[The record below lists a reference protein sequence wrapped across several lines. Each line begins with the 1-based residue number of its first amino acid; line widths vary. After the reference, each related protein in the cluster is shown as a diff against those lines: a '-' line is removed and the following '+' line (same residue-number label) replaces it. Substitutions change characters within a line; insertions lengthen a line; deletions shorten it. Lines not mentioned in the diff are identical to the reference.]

1 MTLRSVLKALILI
14 FAATLVLVVTWV
26 LLCYTVRELQGNLIG
41 NILSFVITVLI
52 IALYSDVL
60 GKIGNLIDRL

>member
-1 MTLRSVLKALILI
+1 MFRSILKALLLV
-14 FAATLVLVVTWV
+14 FATTLVLVATSV

-52 IALYSDVL
+52 IALYSEAL

>member
-1 MTLRSVLKALILI
+1 MLKSIIKALLLI
-14 FAATLVLVVTWV
+14 FATTLVLIVTSV
-26 LLCYTVRELQGNLIG
+26 LLCYTVRELQGELIG
-41 NILSFVITVLI
+41 NILSFIITVLI

>member
-1 MTLRSVLKALILI
+1 MLKSILKALLLV
-14 FAATLVLVVTWV
+14 FATTLMLVVTSV
-26 LLCYTVRELQGNLIG
+26 LLCYTVRELQGDIIG
-41 NILSFVITVLI
+41 NILSFVVTVLI

>member
-1 MTLRSVLKALILI
+1 MFRSILKALLLV
-14 FAATLVLVVTWV
+14 FAATLVLVVTSV

-52 IALYSDVL
+52 IALYSDVI

>member
-1 MTLRSVLKALILI
+1 MLKSILKALLLV
-14 FAATLVLVVTWV
+14 FAATLVLVVTSI

-41 NILSFVITVLI
+41 NILSFVMTVLI

>member
-1 MTLRSVLKALILI
+1 MLKSILKALILI
-14 FAATLVLVVTWV
+14 FATTLVLVIASI

-52 IALYSDVL
+52 IVLYSKAL
-60 GKIGNLIDRL
+60 GKVGNLIDRL

>member
-1 MTLRSVLKALILI
+1 MLRSILKALLLV
-14 FAATLVLVVTWV
+14 FAATLVLVVTSV

-52 IALYSDVL
+52 IALYSEVL
-60 GKIGNLIDRL
+60 GQIGNLIDRL

>member
-1 MTLRSVLKALILI
+1 MFRSILKALLLV
-14 FAATLVLVVTWV
+14 FATTLVLVATSV

-52 IALYSDVL
+52 IALYSEVL

>member
-1 MTLRSVLKALILI
+1 MLKSNIKALLLI
-14 FAATLVLVVTWV
+14 FATTLVLIVTSV

>member
-1 MTLRSVLKALILI
+1 MFRSILKALLLV
-14 FAATLVLVVTWV
+14 FAATLVLVVTSV

>member
-1 MTLRSVLKALILI
+1 MLKSILKALLLV
-14 FAATLVLVVTWV
+14 FATTLVLVATSV

-41 NILSFVITVLI
+41 DILSFVITVLI

>member
-1 MTLRSVLKALILI
+1 MLRSILKALLLV
-14 FAATLVLVVTWV
+14 FATTLMLVVASV

-52 IALYSDVL
+52 IALYSEAL
-60 GKIGNLIDRL
+60 GKIGNLIDKL

>member
-1 MTLRSVLKALILI
+1 MFKSILKALVLI
-14 FAATLVLVVTWV
+14 FATTLVLVATSV

-52 IALYSDVL
+52 IALYSDAL
-60 GKIGNLIDRL
+60 GKIGNLIDKL

>member
-1 MTLRSVLKALILI
+1 MLKSIIKALILVL
-14 FAATLVLVVTWV
+14 ATTLVLIVTSI
-26 LLCYTVRELQGNLIG
+26 LLCYTVRELQGDLIG
-41 NILSFVITVLI
+41 NILSFIITVLI

>member
-1 MTLRSVLKALILI
+1 MLKSIIKALLLV
-14 FAATLVLVVTWV
+14 FATTLVLIVTSI
-26 LLCYTVRELQGNLIG
+26 LLCYTVRELQGYLIG
-41 NILSFVITVLI
+41 NILSFIITVLI

>member
-1 MTLRSVLKALILI
+1 MFRSILKALLLI
-14 FAATLVLVVTWV
+14 FATTLVLVATSV
-26 LLCYTVRELQGNLIG
+26 LLCYTVRELQGDIIG

-52 IALYSDVL
+52 IALYSEAL

>member
-1 MTLRSVLKALILI
+1 MLKSILKALLLV
-14 FAATLVLVVTWV
+14 FATTLVLVATSV
-26 LLCYTVRELQGNLIG
+26 LLCYTVRELQGNFIG

-52 IALYSDVL
+52 IALYSEVL

>member
-1 MTLRSVLKALILI
+1 MFRSILKALLLV
-14 FAATLVLVVTWV
+14 FAATLVLVVTSV

-41 NILSFVITVLI
+41 NILSFVVTVLI

>member
-1 MTLRSVLKALILI
+1 MLKSIIKALILVL
-14 FAATLVLVVTWV
+14 ATTLVLIVTSI

-52 IALYSDVL
+52 IALYSEVL
-60 GKIGNLIDRL
+60 GKIGNLIDKL

>member
-1 MTLRSVLKALILI
+1 MLKSILKALVLI
-14 FAATLVLVVTWV
+14 FATTLVLVATSV

-41 NILSFVITVLI
+41 NILSFVITILT
-52 IALYSDVL
+52 IALYSDIL

>member
-1 MTLRSVLKALILI
+1 MLKSIIKALLLI
-14 FAATLVLVVTWV
+14 FATTLVLIITSV
-26 LLCYTVRELQGNLIG
+26 LLCYTVRELQGDLIG
-41 NILSFVITVLI
+41 NILSFIITILI

>member
-1 MTLRSVLKALILI
+1 MLKSIIKALLLI
-14 FAATLVLVVTWV
+14 FATTLVLIITSV
-26 LLCYTVRELQGNLIG
+26 LLCYTVRELQGDLIG
-41 NILSFVITVLI
+41 NILSFIITVLI

>member
-1 MTLRSVLKALILI
+1 MLKSIIKALLLV
-14 FAATLVLVVTWV
+14 FAATLVLVVTSV

-41 NILSFVITVLI
+41 NILSFIITVLI

>member
-1 MTLRSVLKALILI
+1 MLKSIIKALLLI
-14 FAATLVLVVTWV
+14 FATTLVLVVTSV

-41 NILSFVITVLI
+41 NILSFIITVLI
-52 IALYSDVL
+52 IALYSEVL

>member
-1 MTLRSVLKALILI
+1 MLKSILKALLLV
-14 FAATLVLVVTWV
+14 FAATLVLVVTSI

-41 NILSFVITVLI
+41 NILSFVVTVLI